1 MRLAQRVVAG
11 LALVLVLVLA
21 VAGSGPV
28 GADPARPTDFRS
40 RVTAIEPPVDGSEV
54 DVVGGDAFL
63 ELSVDR
69 GHEATVLGYQR
80 EPYLRFRAD
89 GTVERNRSSPAT
101 YINEDRFGAAVPDR
115 LAGDAL
121 PSPEWERV
129 ADDGRHL
136 WRDHRVHFMGGTLPA
151 GLEAGRAAEWTVD
164 VVVDGRPVAVSGSYR
179 LLGAPSPMPWIAVAA
194 AVAAATLLVGWGR
207 PVTVAAVAS
216 TLGAAI
222 ALAVGAAAQASIPPV
237 AGASPLAVAL
247 PAVATAAAVVAVI
260 GRSPSVRVVAV
271 LGAAAAL
278 VGWVLSRAS
287 VLWKAVLPT
296 DLAPNLDRAGTAVV
310 IGLAA
315 ASAVLAV
322 RSGALAAP
330 GQRSAADR
338 PGPAQSATT
347 SPPA

>member
-1 MRLAQRVVAG
+1 MRLAQRLVAG
-11 LALVLVLVLA
+11 LALVLVLA

-40 RVTAIEPPVDGSEV
+40 RVTAIEPPVDGIEV

-129 ADDGRHL
+129 ADGGRYVWH
-136 WRDHRVHFMGGTLPA
+136 DHRIHFMGGTLPA

-164 VVVDGRPVAVSGSYR
+164 VVIDGRPVAVSGSYR
-179 LLGAPSPMPWIAVAA
+179 LLGAPSPLPWIAVAA
-194 AVAAATLLVGWGR
+194 AVAAAAAPVGWGR
-207 PVTVAAVAS
+207 PVTVAVVAS
-216 TLGAAI
+216 ALGSAI
-222 ALAVGAAAQASIPPV
+222 ALAVGAVDQASVPPG
-237 AGASPLAVAL
+237 AGASPLTVAL
-247 PAVATAAAVVAVI
+247 PAIAAVAAAVAVI
-260 GRSPSVRVVAV
+260 GRSRSTRVVAV
-271 LGAAAAL
+271 LGTAAAL
-278 VGWVLSRAS
+278 VGWVLSRTS

-310 IGLAA
+310 IGLAV

-322 RSGALAAP
+322 RSGALAPP
-330 GQRSAADR
+330 GQRSGADR
-338 PGPAQSATT
+338 PGAPTATT